1 MNVELEPDYCL
12 IRPLLLC
19 LQAKS
24 SRLDCLI
31 LGVILASGGARI
43 GYNLTNAK
51 EGVIST
57 NGGPTDHAHLVVLQ
71 GPGLGDFYFLDGEE
85 FVLGSDPFRADVV
98 VRDVEVAPRHAGIYR
113 EPGSDAYVMR
123 GLGTGEGMA
132 VNGEP
137 LFGSGRRLLRDG
149 DRIFVGDSV
158 LEFSQGDPVKAQFH
172 GALDLLVNRD
182 YLTGLLA
189 KNRFDEEFEHRL
201 EAVTAAGKP
210 LSVLMADIDNLK
222 KINDQHGHLLGE
234 FVVGAVGRIIG
245 ELHAAG
251 GRQATRFGGD
261 EYQTILPGLTK
272 KEALAVAEE
281 VRRRVEEYAF
291 EHEGTLANPTLSIGV
306 AAYPED
312 GLTCNDLT
320 HAADEALYRAK
331 RAGGNTV
338 GL

>member
-1 MNVELEPDYCL
+1 M
-12 IRPLLLC
+12 
-19 LQAKS
+19 
-24 SRLDCLI
+24 
-31 LGVILASGGARI
+31 
-43 GYNLTNAK
+43 
-51 EGVIST
+51 
-57 NGGPTDHAHLVVLQ
+57 HLVVLQ
-71 GPGLGDFYFLDGEE
+71 GPGLGDFYFLDGKE
-85 FVLGSDPFRADVV
+85 FVLGSDPFHADVV

-113 EPGSDAYVMR
+113 EPGSNTYVMR
-123 GLGTGEGMA
+123 GLGTGEGIA

-137 LFGSGRRLLRDG
+137 LLGSGRRSLRDG
-149 DRIFVGDSV
+149 DRIYVGDSV

-172 GALDLLVNRD
+172 GALDELINRD

-189 KNRFDEEFEHRL
+189 KSRFDEEFEHRL
-201 EAVTAAGKP
+201 EAVAAAGKP

-245 ELHAAG
+245 ELHAVG

-261 EYQTILPGLTK
+261 EYQTIIPGLTK

-312 GLTCNDLT
+312 GLTRNDLT

>member
-1 MNVELEPDYCL
+1 
-12 IRPLLLC
+12 
-19 LQAKS
+19 
-24 SRLDCLI
+24 
-31 LGVILASGGARI
+31 
-43 GYNLTNAK
+43 
-51 EGVIST
+51 
-57 NGGPTDHAHLVVLQ
+57 VVLQ

-85 FVLGSDPFRADVV
+85 FVLGSDPFHADVV
-98 VRDVEVAPRHAGIYR
+98 VRDVEVAPRHANIHCK
-113 EPGSDAYVMR
+113 PGSDTYVVR
-123 GLGTGEGMA
+123 GLSSDEGIV

-137 LFGSGRRLLRDG
+137 LSDSEPYPLRDG

-172 GALDLLVNRD
+172 DALDHLINRD
-182 YLTGLLA
+182 YLTDLLA
-189 KNRFDEEFEHRL
+189 KKRFDEEFEHRL
-201 EAVTAAGKP
+201 EVMAAVGKP

-245 ELHAAG
+245 ELHARG
-251 GRQATRFGGD
+251 GRRATRFGGD

-272 KEALAVAEE
+272 KETLAVAEE

-291 EHEGTLANPTLSIGV
+291 EHNGTLADPTLSIGV
-306 AAYPED
+306 AAHPED
-312 GLTCNDLT
+312 GATRNDLT

>member
-1 MNVELEPDYCL
+1 L
-12 IRPLLLC
+12 R
-19 LQAKS
+19 
-24 SRLDCLI
+24 
-31 LGVILASGGARI
+31 
-43 GYNLTNAK
+43 
-51 EGVIST
+51 
-57 NGGPTDHAHLVVLQ
+57 
-71 GPGLGDFYFLDGEE
+71 GPGLGDFFFLEGEE

-98 VRDVEVAPRHAGIYR
+98 VRDVEVAPMHADIHR
-113 EPGSDAYVMR
+113 EPGSDTYAVR
-123 GLGTGEGMA
+123 DLGTEEGIA

-137 LFGSGRRLLRDG
+137 LLGSGRRPLRNG

-172 GALDLLVNRD
+172 GALDHLINRD

-189 KNRFDEEFEHRL
+189 KKRFDEVFEHRL
-201 EAVTAAGKP
+201 GAMAAADRP

-245 ELHAAG
+245 ELHASG
-251 GRQATRFGGD
+251 SRQATRFGGD

-272 KEALAVAEE
+272 REAFVAAEE

-291 EHEGTLANPTLSIGV
+291 EHEGALANPTLSVGV

-312 GLTCNDLT
+312 GATRNNLT